1 VYECRQDKRVL
12 IERAGGFEMFKLKK
26 TLHILPVL
34 AMVIVLAF
42 GTVPVA
48 AGAAGSDAEP
58 TATLEIVSSYPYT
71 TKTKVKVNLRA
82 SRSVRS
88 ELLRHIPAGAEITVN
103 SVSQKSGWA
112 NVTYGKYTGYV
123 KSEYIVLK
131 EVKKIKVTP
140 TPTPV
145 PTLSPEED
153 AGGYKIL
160 QKNDTGADVTALQEA
175 LIELGYLKGKA
186 DGKFGAGTEKA
197 VKAFQEKNDY
207 PVTGI
212 VDANLQAF
220 LYTGSPKSA
229 SGDKTNVKT
238 LSPVEGVT
246 MKKGNKGAKV
256 TALQERLKE
265 LGYYK
270 ETPTGTYDTNTIGA
284 VRSFQKKNG
293 LKSDGSAGAETQK
306 AIYSEEAIRADAT
319 PTPKV
324 TETPTPTP
332 TVAIPEES
340 LKSGAKG
347 QDVKTLQKRLKEL
360 GYFKSTIDGKFGR
373 DTVNAVKAFQ
383 TAHGLEADGVAGK
396 ATYEILFSENAL
408 KNGTTPTP
416 VPTETPDPEKEE
428 ESAEAW
434 PKLKKDSAGD
444 AVAQLQEA
452 LIELGYMS
460 GKADGTYG
468 EKTVAAVKAF
478 QKANGLTADGTAGE
492 ETQKVLYGGKAKA
505 ATASSKATATP
516 KTKAT
521 PTPTPAS
528 TVLKTGAKGSEVKE
542 LQNKLIQLGYL
553 TGKADG
559 VYGTK
564 TAEAVAAFQKASKLT
579 ADGVAGAKTLSKLES
594 TSTTT
599 KSSDDSKSGS
609 TTTAAAGAS
618 SSKPSASRVQY
629 ANWYDKIKAVARKYP
644 YVTLYDFAS
653 GISWQGHII
662 SLGAHADYEPVTA
675 NDTAKMVKAFG
686 GNTWTP
692 KAVWVVFSDG
702 SVYLGST
709 HSMPHDVYHIKD
721 NNFNGHSC
729 IHFPRTQEQVA
740 AIGPYATKHQ
750 ETIDAAWATTQKMK

>member
-1 VYECRQDKRVL
+1 MC
-12 IERAGGFEMFKLKK
+12 AGGFEMFKLKMD
-26 TLHILPVL
+26 LRILPVL

-42 GTVPVA
+42 GSVPVT
-48 AGAAGSDAEP
+48 AGAAGSEAEP

-131 EVKKIKVTP
+131 EVKKITVTP
-140 TPTPV
+140 TPTPI

-153 AGGYKIL
+153 AGGYKVL
-160 QKNDTGADVTALQEA
+160 QKNDSGADVTALQEA
-175 LIELGYLKGKA
+175 LIELGYLKGTA

-212 VDANLQAF
+212 MDASLQAF
-220 LYTGSPKSA
+220 LYTGTPKSA
-229 SGDKTNVKT
+229 SGDKTNVRT
-238 LSPVEGVT
+238 LSPVEGVS
-246 MKKGNKGAKV
+246 MKKGNKGTQV

-270 ETPTGTYDTNTIGA
+270 DTPTGTYDTNTIGA

-293 LKSDGSAGAETQK
+293 LKADGTAGAETQK
-306 AIYSEEAIRADAT
+306 AIYSADAITADAT

-324 TETPTPTP
+324 TEAPTPTP

-340 LKSGAKG
+340 LKTGAKG

-373 DTVNAVKAFQ
+373 DTVNALKAFQ

-396 ATYEILFSENAL
+396 ATYEVLFSENAL
-408 KNGTTPTP
+408 KKDTTPTP
-416 VPTETPDPEKEE
+416 APTETPDPTKEE
-428 ESAEAW
+428 GNAEAW

-452 LIELGYMS
+452 LIELGYLS

-492 ETQKVLYGGKAKA
+492 ETQKILYGGKAKS
-505 ATASSKATATP
+505 ASTSAKATATP
-516 KTKAT
+516 KTSKAT

-528 TVLKTGAKGSEVKE
+528 TVLKTGAKGTEVKE

-559 VYGTK
+559 VYGAK
-564 TAEAVAAFQKASKLT
+564 TAAAVSAFQKASKLT
-579 ADGVAGAKTLSKLES
+579 ADGVAGEKTLSKLNS
-594 TSTTT
+594 SSPTASSTTT
-599 KSSDDSKSGS
+599 
-609 TTTAAAGAS
+609 TATAVANAS
-618 SSKPSASRVQY
+618 SAKPSASQAQY
-629 ANWYDKIKAVARKYP
+629 ANWYDKIKAIARKYP
-644 YVTLYDFAS
+644 YVTIYDIGS

-675 NDTAKMVKAFG
+675 NDTAKLLKAFG

-692 KAVWVVFSDG
+692 RAVYVKFSDG
-702 SVYLGST
+702 SVYIGST

-729 IHFPRTQEQVA
+729 IHFPRTQEQVE

-750 ETIDAAWATTQKMK
+750 ETIDAAWGASQKTK

>member
-1 VYECRQDKRVL
+1 
-12 IERAGGFEMFKLKK
+12 MFKLKK
-26 TLHILPVL
+26 SLHILPVL

-42 GTVPVA
+42 GMIPAA
-48 AGAAGSDAEP
+48 AGAAGDKSEAEP

-88 ELLRHIPAGAEITVN
+88 ELLAHIPAGAEITVN
-103 SVSQKSGWA
+103 SVSKKSGWA
-112 NVTYGKYTGYV
+112 SIDYGKKSGYV

-131 EVKKIKVTP
+131 EVKKITVTP

-160 QKNDTGADVTALQEA
+160 QKGDSGADVTALQEA
-175 LIELGYLKGKA
+175 LIELSYLKGKA
-186 DGKFGAGTEKA
+186 DGKFGSGTEKA
-197 VKAFQEKNDY
+197 VKAFQEKNEY

-212 VDANLQAF
+212 MDANLQAF
-220 LYTGSPKSA
+220 LYTGNPKSA
-229 SGDKTNVKT
+229 SGKKTNVRT
-238 LSPVEGVT
+238 LSPVEGVS
-246 MKKGNKGAKV
+246 MKKGNKGTQV

-293 LKSDGSAGAETQK
+293 LKADGTAGAETQK
-306 AIYSEEAIRADAT
+306 AIYSADAITADAT

-324 TETPTPTP
+324 TEAPTPTP
-332 TVAIPEES
+332 TVAVPEES
-340 LKSGAKG
+340 LKSGATG
-347 QDVKTLQKRLKEL
+347 ADVKTLQKRLKEL
-360 GYFKSTIDGKFGR
+360 GYFKSTVDGKFGR
-373 DTVNAVKAFQ
+373 DTVKALTAFQ
-383 TAHGLEADGVAGK
+383 EANGLTADGVAGK
-396 ATYEILFSENAL
+396 ATYAALYSENVLA
-408 KNGTTPTP
+408 NGATPTP
-416 VPTETPDPEKEE
+416 VATEAPAPEAEESSTET
-428 ESAEAW
+428 W

-452 LIELGYMS
+452 LIQLGYMS
-460 GKADGTYG
+460 GKADGNYG
-468 EKTVAAVKAF
+468 DKTVSAVKAF
-478 QKANGLTADGTAGE
+478 QKANGLTEDGTAGE
-492 ETQKVLYGGKAKA
+492 ETQKLLYSGNAKKASA
-505 ATASSKATATP
+505 AAKATATP
-516 KTKAT
+516 KPMAT
-521 PTPTPAS
+521 PKPES
-528 TVLKTGAKGSEVKE
+528 SVLKTGAKGTEVKE

-559 VYGTK
+559 VYGAK
-564 TAEAVAAFQKASKLT
+564 TAEAVAAFQKESKLT
-579 ADGVAGAKTLSKLES
+579 ADGVAGEKTLNKLNN
-594 TSTTT
+594 TNTTT
-599 KSSDDSKSGS
+599 KAGDSK
-609 TTTAAAGAS
+609 TTTTTKATAGAS
-618 SSKPSASRVQY
+618 TVKPSAGRVQY

-644 YVTLYDFAS
+644 YVTIYDFAS

-675 NDTAKMVKAFG
+675 NDTAKMERAFG

-692 KAVWVVFSDG
+692 KAVWVMFSDG
-702 SVYLGST
+702 SVYIGST
-709 HSMPHDVYHIKD
+709 HSVPHEVYHIKD

-750 ETIDAAWATTQKMK
+750 ETIDAAWAKTQQMK

>member
-1 VYECRQDKRVL
+1 
-12 IERAGGFEMFKLKK
+12 MFKLKK
-26 TLHILPVL
+26 SLHILPVL
-34 AMVIVLAF
+34 AMVLVLAF
-42 GTVPVA
+42 GMIPA
-48 AGAAGSDAEP
+48 AVGAAGDKSEAEP

-88 ELLRHIPAGAEITVN
+88 ELLAHIPAGAEITVN

-112 NVTYGKYTGYV
+112 SIDYGKKSGYV

-131 EVKKIKVTP
+131 EVKKITVTP

-160 QKNDTGADVTALQEA
+160 QKGDSGADVTALQEA
-175 LIELGYLKGKA
+175 LIELGYLKGTA

-197 VKAFQEKNDY
+197 VKAFQTKNEY

-212 VDANLQAF
+212 MDANLQAF
-220 LYTGSPKSA
+220 LYTGNPKSA
-229 SGDKTNVKT
+229 SGEKTNVRT
-238 LSPVEGVT
+238 LSPVEGVS
-246 MKKGNKGAKV
+246 MKKGNKGSQV

-270 ETPTGTYDTNTIGA
+270 QTPTGTYDTNTIGA

-293 LKSDGSAGAETQK
+293 LKADGTAGAETQK
-306 AIYSEEAIRADAT
+306 AIYSADAITADAT

-324 TETPTPTP
+324 TEAPTPTP
-332 TVAIPEES
+332 TVAVPEES
-340 LKSGAKG
+340 LKSGATG
-347 QDVKTLQKRLKEL
+347 ADVKTLQKRLKEL
-360 GYFKSTIDGKFGR
+360 GYFKATVDGKFGR
-373 DTVNAVKAFQ
+373 DTVKALTAFQ
-383 TAHGLEADGVAGK
+383 EANGLTADGVAGK
-396 ATYEILFSENAL
+396 ATYAALFSDNAL
-408 KNGTTPTP
+408 ANGATPTP
-416 VPTETPDPEKEE
+416 VATETPDPEAE
-428 ESAEAW
+428 ESSTETW

-444 AVAQLQEA
+444 DVAQLQEA
-452 LIELGYMS
+452 LIQLGYMS

-468 EKTVAAVKAF
+468 DKTVAAVKAF

-492 ETQKVLYGGKAKA
+492 ETQKLLYGGNAKSA
-505 ATASSKATATP
+505 SATAKATATP
-516 KTKAT
+516 KPTAT
-521 PTPTPAS
+521 PEPAS
-528 TVLKTGAKGSEVKE
+528 SVLKTGAKGTEVKE
-542 LQNKLIQLGYL
+542 LQTKLIQLGYL

-559 VYGTK
+559 VYDTK

-579 ADGVAGAKTLSKLES
+579 ADGVAGEKTLSKLNN
-594 TSTTT
+594 TSTTD
-599 KSSDDSKSGS
+599 KNSDSKT
-609 TTTAAAGAS
+609 TTTAAATAGAS
-618 SSKPSASRVQY
+618 TAKPSAGRVQY

-644 YVTLYDFAS
+644 YVTIYDFAS

-675 NDTAKMVKAFG
+675 NDTAKMLKAFG

-702 SVYLGST
+702 SVYIGST

-729 IHFPRTQEQVA
+729 IHFPRTQEQVS

-750 ETIDAAWATTQKMK
+750 ETIDAAWAKTQQMK